1 MEAHIDK
8 IGTDVERAAGILAEG
23 GIVAIPTE
31 TVYGLAANAM
41 DESAILKVF
50 KAKQRPFFDPLIVH
64 VSSLESIAPMIEEAD
79 HEALFGLAEKFWP
92 GPLSLIVRKKRP
104 GLSDMITAGH
114 DTVALRRPAHPM
126 TADLLNRLEF
136 PLVAPSA
143 NPFGYV
149 SPTTAQHVA
158 AQLADKVDYILDGG
172 PTRVGVESTILDL
185 TTRPFLVRRK
195 GGLTLEKLREVLPDI
210 SVADTSVSDP
220 TSPGRLESHY
230 APGIKM
236 SLTPIEEALKYYPAE
251 RVGGLFFSKL
261 SPDLEE
267 RNQRVLSPGED
278 LGEAALNLFA
288 YIRELDAL
296 DLDIIVAELVP
307 DEGLGLAINDKL
319 RRASA

>member
-1 MEAHIDK
+1 MEGHIEK
-8 IGTDVERAAGILAEG
+8 IGTDVGRAAKILAEG

-50 KAKQRPFFDPLIVH
+50 EAKRRPFFDPLIVH
-64 VSSLESIAPMIEEAD
+64 CSTLTSIIPMIEEAD
-79 HEALFGLAEKFWP
+79 HQVLSDLADKFWP

-114 DTVALRRPAHPM
+114 DTVAVRQPAHPL
-126 TADLLNRLEF
+126 TADLLNRLDF

-158 AQLADKVDYILDGG
+158 AQLSDKVDYILDGG
-172 PTRVGVESTILDL
+172 ATTVGVESTILDL
-185 TTRPFLVRRK
+185 TTKPFLVRRK
-195 GGLTLEKLREVLPDI
+195 GGLTLEQLREVVPDI

-230 APGIKM
+230 APTIKM
-236 SLTPIEEALKYYPAE
+236 SLTSVEEALKYYPAE
-251 RVGGLFFSKL
+251 RVGGLFFSQS

-267 RNQRVLSPGED
+267 GNQRMFHLTKTLE
-278 LGEAALNLFA
+278 
-288 YIRELDAL
+288 
-296 DLDIIVAELVP
+296 
-307 DEGLGLAINDKL
+307 
-319 RRASA
+319 

>member
-1 MEAHIDK
+1 MEEDMDK
-8 IGTDVERAAGILAEG
+8 IGTDVGRAAEILAEG

-41 DESAILKVF
+41 DEAAILKVF
-50 KAKQRPFFDPLIVH
+50 EAKQRPYFDPLIVH
-64 VSSLESIAPMIEEAD
+64 CSTLASIVPMIEEAD
-79 HEALFGLAEKFWP
+79 HEVLSDLAEKFWP

-114 DTVALRRPAHPM
+114 DTVALRQPAHSM

-230 APGIKM
+230 APRIKM

-261 SPDLEE
+261 SPDLEV

-278 LGEAALNLFA
+278 LGVAALNLFA